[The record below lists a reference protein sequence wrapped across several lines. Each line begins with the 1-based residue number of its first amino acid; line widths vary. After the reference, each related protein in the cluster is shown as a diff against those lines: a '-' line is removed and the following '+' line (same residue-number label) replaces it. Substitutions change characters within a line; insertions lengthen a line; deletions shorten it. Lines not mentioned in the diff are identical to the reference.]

1 MYNKL
6 QTEIFPDLRLGL
18 IHGRMLLKEKN
29 NIMKK
34 FKDKKIDILLSTTVI
49 EVGIDVANASC
60 MVIENAER
68 FGLSQLHQLR
78 GRVGRGDYPS
88 YCILLGNPKTEA
100 AKKRFY
106 TMSETQDGFKVA
118 EEDLELRG
126 PGEFFGTKQHG
137 LPELRFG
144 NILRDFEIMEQARV
158 EAFQMVREDP
168 YLRDSRNIFVKGELK
183 RRFAGKLDLVHVG

>member
-6 QTEIFPDLRLGL
+6 QAEVFPGLKVAL
-18 IHGRMLLKEKN
+18 IHGRMKVEEKEAVMKN
-29 NIMKK
+29 FKK
-34 FKDKKIDILLSTTVI
+34 KKIDILVSTTVI
-49 EVGIDVANASC
+49 EVGIDVRNASV

-78 GRVGRGDYPS
+78 GRVGRGDHPS
-88 YCILLGNPKTEA
+88 YCILLGNPTTDEA
-100 AKKRFY
+100 RKRFR
-106 TMSETQDGFKVA
+106 TMSETQDGFKLA

-144 NILRDFEIMEQARV
+144 NILRDFDIMQEARE
-158 EAFQMVREDP
+158 EAFNL
-168 YLRDSRNIFVKGELK
+168 LRDDPCFTDPRNRALAEKIK
-183 RRFAGKLDLVHVG
+183 RRFSGKPDVVNVG